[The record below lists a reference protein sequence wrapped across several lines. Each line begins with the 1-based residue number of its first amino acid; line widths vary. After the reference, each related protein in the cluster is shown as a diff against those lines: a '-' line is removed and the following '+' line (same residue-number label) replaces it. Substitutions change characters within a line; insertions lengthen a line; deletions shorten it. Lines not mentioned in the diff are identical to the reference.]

1 MEEAKYLAGGGRVMR
16 MTRVGPIGGN
26 VYGNAKRSLERGDA
40 FTIMNEGRSLDDFN
54 RQQQQKR
61 HRKKKEPVR
70 KKVLVNKRQH
80 ILIKGIRFEGDTAAA
95 VRNHLARQSLQVNY
109 ISNLKRRNDTYRT
122 SI

>member
-1 MEEAKYLAGGGRVMR
+1 MR

-61 HRKKKEPVR
+61 DRKKKEPVR

-80 ILIKGIRFEGDTAAA
+80 ILIKGIRFEGDAAAA